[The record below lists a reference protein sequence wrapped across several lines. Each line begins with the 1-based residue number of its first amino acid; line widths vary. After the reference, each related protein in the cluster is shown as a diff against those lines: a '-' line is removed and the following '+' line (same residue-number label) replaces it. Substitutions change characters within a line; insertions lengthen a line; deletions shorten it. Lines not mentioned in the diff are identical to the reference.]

1 MTVSEKPGFEIRNPK
16 LEIRKKNSG
25 LRFRI
30 CGVLGLLALAGCQGP
45 KPAAEEAPLVVSV
58 AQLKPG
64 KALAYEEFT
73 GRTAAIPTVDIK
85 ARATGYLQKVLFA
98 DGDEVKAGQLLYEI
112 DPRTY
117 AAEVKSAQGNLATTK
132 ASLALAEANL
142 DRARRLGPGEA
153 VSKQDFDTYAA
164 QQKQFSAQIISNQGT
179 LERAEL
185 NLGFCK
191 VYAPI
196 SGTISRSNIQAGNL
210 VTADQTT
217 LTTIVSMDP
226 IYAYFDVDEQTL
238 LRVEQMIREEVSD
251 SGIKKASDYLRQQ
264 KLDEETV
271 RQAVW
276 VLQSQLAESKRT
288 RLRQLLRSRLDE
300 RQWSDLRALLDA
312 NPKFQ
317 SYRDTTVPV
326 YLGTRIDKDYPHVG
340 RLDFTDNRLDS
351 TTGTLRVRAVF
362 PNKERI
368 LKPDLAVRIR
378 VPLGEPQPA
387 LLVSDAAV
395 VSDLDR
401 KFLYVLGDKNEVEQ
415 RPVVLGGLSE
425 GMRVLLGGAQEGD
438 WIVVSNL
445 QRVHAGMTV
454 QRKEVPMPRP
464 LAQEDLAAPPP
475 PVVKK

>member
-1 MTVSEKPGFEIRNPK
+1 MV
-16 LEIRKKNSG
+16 L
-25 LRFRI
+25 
-30 CGVLGLLALAGCQGP
+30 LGLMALAGCHSN
-45 KPAAEEAPLVVSV
+45 KPAVEETPLVVSV

-85 ARATGYLQKVLFA
+85 PRATGYLEKVLFA

-117 AAEVKSAQGNLATTK
+117 AAEVKSAQGALATTK
-132 ASLALAEANL
+132 ASLALAETNL
-142 DRARRLGPGEA
+142 ERARRLGPGEA
-153 VSKQDFDTYAA
+153 VSRQDFDTYAA
-164 QQKQFSAQIISNQGT
+164 QKQQFAAQIISNTGT

-185 NLGFCK
+185 NLGYCK
-191 VYAPI
+191 VNAKI
-196 SGTISRSNIQAGNL
+196 SGTISRSNLQAGNL

-264 KLDEETV
+264 KLEEETV
-271 RQAVW
+271 RQALW
-276 VLQSQLAESKRT
+276 ILESQLAESKRT
-288 RLRQLLRSRLDE
+288 RLRQLLHSRLAD
-300 RQWSDLRALLDA
+300 RRWGDFRALLDA
-312 NPKFQ
+312 NPRFQ

-326 YLGTRIDKDYPHVG
+326 YLGTRIDTGYPHVG

-351 TTGTLRVRAVF
+351 TTGTLRVRGVF

-378 VPLGEPQPA
+378 VPLGEPQTA

-395 VSDLDR
+395 VTDLDR
-401 KFLYVLGDKNEVEQ
+401 KFLFVLNDKDEVEQ

-425 GMRVLLGGAQEGD
+425 GMRVIQGGAQEGD

-454 QRKEVPMPRP
+454 RRKEVPMPRP

-475 PVVKK
+475 VVNKK